1 MFEEKLHKID
11 ELQKEIK
18 TIRPLNQNETDQ
30 LREYYRIGLVYS
42 SNAIEGNSLTE
53 SETKVIIEDGI
64 TIGGKT
70 IREHLE
76 VLGHSEAFSFIQS
89 IANKKLFAKKDLLEI
104 HRLFYGK
111 INEKQ
116 AGIYRNDRVIVTE
129 SSYSFSEP
137 SDIDILMDIFLNN
150 ISENYKKM
158 HPVLFSAKVH
168 KDFVFIHPFVDGNGR
183 VARLLMNL
191 ILIQNQYLITI
202 IPPVSRHRYIENLE
216 KAHSDDT
223 DFCNFIL
230 QCHIEAQKEYIRLL
244 SPTHMN

>member
-1 MFEEKLHKID
+1 
-11 ELQKEIK
+11 LQ
-18 TIRPLNQNETDQ
+18 
-30 LREYYRIGLVYS
+30 
-42 SNAIEGNSLTE
+42 
-53 SETKVIIEDGI
+53 
-64 TIGGKT
+64 
-70 IREHLE
+70 
-76 VLGHSEAFSFIQS
+76 
-89 IANKKLFAKKDLLEI
+89 KKDLLEI

-129 SSYSFSEP
+129 SSYSFPEP

-202 IPPVSRHRYIENLE
+202 IPPVSRHRYPAFPVFYNEDGGSTPISL
-216 KAHSDDT
+216 
-223 DFCNFIL
+223 
-230 QCHIEAQKEYIRLL
+230 
-244 SPTHMN
+244 